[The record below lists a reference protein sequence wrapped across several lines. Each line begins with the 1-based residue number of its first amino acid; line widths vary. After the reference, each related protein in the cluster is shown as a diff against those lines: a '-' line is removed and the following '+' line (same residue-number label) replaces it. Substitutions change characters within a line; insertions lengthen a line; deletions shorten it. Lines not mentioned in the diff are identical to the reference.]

1 MKRTWRIIPFAAL
14 AAALVA
20 ASALAASC
28 SDGSSE
34 DWSGILQ
41 GDGAPTSESAD
52 ASAETGAESVVITA
66 DDVLE
71 LIQEIGQIAGNNGGV
86 ACWDFPSAELGEDS
100 SDLVAVVPW
109 VLISSNDNRPF
120 ISATMS
126 YLRQRGKVSTE
137 LLSVDL
143 SAVDWDEDTEGRQQ
157 ATTKSAGER
166 YATVEIE
173 PAEGASAE
181 LPSTFQYVIIT
192 FDSRGWKWLQET

>member
-20 ASALAASC
+20 AAALMASC

-34 DWSGILQ
+34 DWSGQ
-41 GDGAPTSESAD
+41 DDGAPTSESAD
-52 ASAETGAESVVITA
+52 ASADASAESVAITQE
-66 DDVLE
+66 DVLE
-71 LIQEIGQIAGNNGGV
+71 LIQEIGQTAGNNGGV

-120 ISATMS
+120 ISATML
-126 YLRQRGKVSTE
+126 YLRERGKVSTE

-143 SAVDWDEDTEGRQQ
+143 SAVDWDEDTEGRPQ
-157 ATTKSAGER
+157 AATKSAGKR

-173 PAEGASAE
+173 PAEGASVE
-181 LPSTFQYVIIT
+181 LPSTFQYVIIA

>member
-1 MKRTWRIIPFAAL
+1 MERTWRKVLLAGV

-20 ASALAASC
+20 AAALMASC
-28 SDGSSE
+28 SDEAS

-52 ASAETGAESVVITA
+52 ASAESVAITQE
-66 DDVLE
+66 DVLE
-71 LIQEIGQIAGNNGGV
+71 LIQAIGQTAGNNGGV

-143 SAVDWDEDTEGRQQ
+143 SAVDWDEDTEGRPQ

-173 PAEGASAE
+173 PAEGASVK
-181 LPSTFQYVIIT
+181 LPSTFQHVIIT
-192 FDSRGWKWLQET
+192 FDSGEWKWLQET